1 MTQQPNCQED
11 PNYYKL
17 PFSFA
22 YCPVYQPQCLELTFV
37 FLTFASVLN
46 ERRWILAN
54 WHCWEMR
61 DLPDWLQGGP
71 LTSLL
76 SMPSSPVRS
85 EIQRPIRLEFESDSI
100 KSSLWSSKIPAAPVF
115 YLGFLVFLHP
125 GINTGLEKNAFKG
138 SNLKLTKKAW
148 NISHVPNYR
157 ALGLVIKRN
166 RFFGF
171 GKTQTQTE
179 TLY

>member
-1 MTQQPNCQED
+1 
-11 PNYYKL
+11 
-17 PFSFA
+17 
-22 YCPVYQPQCLELTFV
+22 
-37 FLTFASVLN
+37 
-46 ERRWILAN
+46 
-54 WHCWEMR
+54 MR

-76 SMPSSPVRS
+76 SMPYSPVRS

-138 SNLKLTKKAW
+138 SNLKLTKSLKHFF
-148 NISHVPNYR
+148 SYT
-157 ALGLVIKRN
+157 LGWLDFTDQACRPQWTLTFRVNVTFLDCFQQNPLSNDLTKMEPMQKLWKLKWATGIERKT
-166 RFFGF
+166 
-171 GKTQTQTE
+171 GKT
-179 TLY
+179 

>member
-1 MTQQPNCQED
+1 
-11 PNYYKL
+11 
-17 PFSFA
+17 
-22 YCPVYQPQCLELTFV
+22 
-37 FLTFASVLN
+37 
-46 ERRWILAN
+46 
-54 WHCWEMR
+54 MR

-138 SNLKLTKKAW
+138 SNLKLTKSLKHFF
-148 NISHVPNYR
+148 SYT
-157 ALGLVIKRN
+157 LGWLDFTDQACRPQWTLTFWVNVTFLDCFQQNPLSNDLTKMEPMQKLWKLKWATGIERKT
-166 RFFGF
+166 
-171 GKTQTQTE
+171 GKT
-179 TLY
+179 